1 MARPASRDADCD
13 DDDEDYDE
21 DYDEEVRTDSW
32 RPWRRRY
39 RVDQSL
45 PDGLPAEIDPDTAD
59 ELYCWLEPALDRA
72 HELLALLGRR
82 AAEDWPDDE
91 AQTTPSRRLCG
102 PRGDRGPW
110 PVPTPSSEIA
120 HSLWR
125 PEIGCA
131 PRR

>member
-1 MARPASRDADCD
+1 MASPASRDADCD

-21 DYDEEVRTDSW
+21 DCDEEVRTDSW

-82 AAEDWPDDE
+82 AAEDRPDDE
-91 AQTTPSRRLCG
+91 A
-102 PRGDRGPW
+102 
-110 PVPTPSSEIA
+110 
-120 HSLWR
+120 
-125 PEIGCA
+125 
-131 PRR
+131 

>member
-1 MARPASRDADCD
+1 MARAASRDADCD
-13 DDDEDYDE
+13 DDDE

-82 AAEDWPDDE
+82 AAEDRPDDE
-91 AQTTPSRRLCG
+91 A
-102 PRGDRGPW
+102 
-110 PVPTPSSEIA
+110 
-120 HSLWR
+120 
-125 PEIGCA
+125 
-131 PRR
+131 